1 MEERIAEEKEKDKK
15 DGDVVFELL
24 LIVRGGV
31 NPRLEDSSVQDS
43 VDRMVTAAVEA
54 VGTICMDEVL
64 PLVEGLVDALAMPEL
79 DALGDT
85 DAIVAVEE
93 AYCEFADE
101 VLTLGSWIK
110 PSVSVIAEEGGY
122 GDCVVI
128 VLLLFTEVDKDAE
141 VTTALLLLPV
151 ERATDADEDAD
162 VAVELLLPL
171 LDDGNVEDG
180 NVDADVLVIWAT
192 ALVTGVVHVDPEP
205 DADEETGWMLLLDAT
220 GVVTEFPGLL

>member
-1 MEERIAEEKEKDKK
+1 M
-15 DGDVVFELL
+15 
-24 LIVRGGV
+24 
-31 NPRLEDSSVQDS
+31 
-43 VDRMVTAAVEA
+43 
-54 VGTICMDEVL
+54 
-64 PLVEGLVDALAMPEL
+64 
-79 DALGDT
+79 
-85 DAIVAVEE
+85 
-93 AYCEFADE
+93 
-101 VLTLGSWIK
+101 
-110 PSVSVIAEEGGY
+110 
-122 GDCVVI
+122 
-128 VLLLFTEVDKDAE
+128 LLLFTEVDKDAE

-171 LDDGNVEDG
+171 LDDG